1 MSFVGLKW
9 WVILTKQARGEF
21 LFGVKIEPFSFHNT
35 LHHHHQQAASKQA
48 QGGSKSK
55 QVQVRRGVENNAAGP

>member
-35 LHHHHQQAASKQA
+35 HHHHHQQAASKQA
-48 QGGSKSK
+48 SKHKEAAKASK
-55 QVQVRRGVENNAAGP
+55 YK